1 MPYVLGIDSGV
12 KHIGLSVFDPERQEP
27 VYCVEQKFVSYSS
40 YYTLFCDFITEWNPQ
55 AVYIE
60 KPFFTAKTIGKNTVT
75 LELIGIQ
82 KLVCDQRKIPAFPL
96 SPKAIK
102 KEFTGNGN
110 AKKEQVID
118 AVRSR
123 FELSVKSSHI
133 ADAIAIAYTG
143 HKLSLNE

>member
-12 KHIGLSVFDPERQEP
+12 KHIGIAVFNPETQEP
-27 VYCVEQKFVSYSS
+27 VYCEEQKFVSYSS
-40 YYTLFCDFITEWNPQ
+40 YYTLFSKFMGAWDIQ
-55 AVYIE
+55 SVYIE
-60 KPFFTAKTIGKNTVT
+60 KPFFTPQTIGKNTVT

-82 KLVCDQRKIPAFPL
+82 KLICDQLGVPAFPL
-96 SPKAIK
+96 SPKSIK

-110 AKKEQVID
+110 AKKEQVIE

-123 FELSVKSSHI
+123 FELSVKSTHI

-143 HKLSLNE
+143 YKLSL